1 MSIDSPADLAGLRA
15 AGAVVAATLRECRRA
30 VRPGLTTA
38 ELDAVAARTFARHGA
53 QSGPWLTYRFPGAI
67 CISVNDEVV
76 HGVPRARRLRDG
88 DIVKIDVTAELDGYY
103 ADACITVP
111 VGRPKPAS
119 ARLAAAS
126 QAALRK
132 GIEAAVAGAP
142 RNAIGR
148 AVEAEVE
155 KRGFHVIRELTGH
168 GIGRRLHE
176 KPDVLNWCDP
186 LDDEPLTDGLVIT
199 IEPMIS
205 AGSTELEEL
214 EDGWTLVTAD
224 GSRSAHFE
232 HTMVIRRDQPPLVL
246 TA

>member
-30 VRPGLTTA
+30 VRAGITTA
-38 ELDAVAARTFARHGA
+38 DLDAVAARCFARHGA

-148 AVEAEVE
+148 AVEAEVR

-168 GIGRRLHE
+168 GIGRSLHE

-186 LDDEPLTDGLVIT
+186 ADDEPLTDGLVIT

-232 HTMVIRRDQPPLVL
+232 HTLVVRRDQPALVL